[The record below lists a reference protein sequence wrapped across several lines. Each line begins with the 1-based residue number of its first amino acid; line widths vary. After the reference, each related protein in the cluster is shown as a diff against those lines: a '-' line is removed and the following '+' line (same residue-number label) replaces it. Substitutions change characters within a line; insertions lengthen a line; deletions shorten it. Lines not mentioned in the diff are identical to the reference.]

1 MERIFDAIQSGGVMG
16 EKLVDL
22 REMTVEDLFSAKNL
36 RRQRLARLPFEQK
49 IEIVR
54 RLQSVSHGALAGRS
68 ERLDESRKRQNT
80 R

>member
-1 MERIFDAIQSGGVMG
+1 MG

-22 REMTVEDLFSAKNL
+22 REMTVEDLFSANNL

-54 RLQSVSHGALAGRS
+54 RLQSVSRAALAGRS